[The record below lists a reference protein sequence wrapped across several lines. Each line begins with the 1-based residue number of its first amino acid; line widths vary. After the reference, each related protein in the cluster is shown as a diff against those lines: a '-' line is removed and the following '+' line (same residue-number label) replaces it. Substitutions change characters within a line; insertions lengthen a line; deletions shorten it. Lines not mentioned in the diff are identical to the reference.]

1 MKGTPELTGRENMYL
16 SGGILGMRLSLFKKL
31 NSPDV
36 LMMKPAEDWY

>member
-16 SGGILGMRLSLFKKL
+16 RGAILGNAAVSIQNL
-31 NSPDV
+31 NPDV